1 MLRGRR
7 VTVPNRVPILM
18 YHEVTETPHS
28 GFIKYSV
35 TRRAFAAQMRWLALA
50 GYQTI
55 DLPTLLAYRQGQGSI
70 PRRPIIITFDDGFR
84 DCAVHAARAMAEHGF
99 SATFFVVAGLIGGS
113 SVWLRAE
120 RGLEL
125 PLMSWDDARALE
137 RAGHHCESHSVTHP
151 RLAEL
156 SPVACRG
163 ELSGS
168 RELIEDALGHAVRY
182 LAYPF
187 GSHNE
192 QVRAVARECGYL
204 GACSVTMGL
213 SGAGDDAL
221 ALERVPVL
229 GTDSLFDFISRLGSA
244 YSVGD
249 RLSHLARSV
258 TGRRARSTSAE

>member
-1 MLRGRR
+1 
-7 VTVPNRVPILM
+7 VTPPDRVPILM

-28 GFIKYSV
+28 DFLKYSV

-55 DLPTLLAYRQGQGSI
+55 DLPTLLAYRQGQASI

-99 SATFFVVAGLIGGS
+99 SATFFLVAGLMGRS

-137 RAGHHCESHSVTHP
+137 RAGHRCQSHSVTHP
-151 RLAEL
+151 RLTEL
-156 SPVACRG
+156 SAVACRN
-163 ELSGS
+163 ELSRS
-168 RELIEDALGHAVRY
+168 REVIEDILGHAVHY

-187 GSHNE
+187 GVHNE
-192 QVRAVARECGYL
+192 QVRAVAQASGYVA
-204 GACSVTMGL
+204 ACSVTMGL
-213 SGAGDDAL
+213 SAADDDAL
-221 ALERVPVL
+221 ALKRVPVL

-249 RLSHLARSV
+249 RLSDLARSV
-258 TGRRARSTSAE
+258 TGRRSRSTTTE